1 MCGQSRPRRNGR
13 SGRRISVSFPRLN
26 KRVLR
31 TAVLPTPHSPS
42 MALFL
47 RLAGPLSRE
56 LPSGAAGSGLDLLA
70 GAALPVEVGDLQ
82 KTWPS
87 SQVPEPRN
95 QTPSPR
101 FRQLHLVELK
111 GTFVGLARCSRR
123 LLGDSSRSWAG
134 GGLPW
139 SQEEAEPLCH
149 GGHRQT
155 RWVASTRH
163 GLGVKMWW
171 GQQGARAGSVSWGV

>member
-1 MCGQSRPRRNGR
+1 M
-13 SGRRISVSFPRLN
+13 
-26 KRVLR
+26 
-31 TAVLPTPHSPS
+31 
-42 MALFL
+42 
-47 RLAGPLSRE
+47 
-56 LPSGAAGSGLDLLA
+56 GLDLLA

-149 GGHRQT
+149 GGHRPAPSADKMGRFHKAWPRGENVVGTAGYQG
-155 RWVASTRH
+155 RFRVLGGLDQVLLASS
-163 GLGVKMWW
+163 
-171 GQQGARAGSVSWGV
+171 AS